1 MICSIIS
8 ALLGVFLILLGVF
21 LIGFCLGAYWMENSN
36 LQREDDIVKLY
47 FRNSNNDLRFLGEP
61 KSEHEAWK
69 LISKFLKEHNCK
81 YYYVRNWIT
90 PDGTLHYDVGSHTE
104 FFELEGYGE

>member
-1 MICSIIS
+1 MCFLL
-8 ALLGVFLILLGVF
+8 ALVWEHTG
-21 LIGFCLGAYWMENSN
+21 WRNSD

-61 KSEHEAWK
+61 ESKHEAWK
-69 LISKFLKEHNCK
+69 LISKFLKEHNWKC
-81 YYYVRNWIT
+81 YYVRNWIT

-104 FFELEGYGE
+104 FFELEGYGEYNIEDEIV